1 MSPQL
6 RVRFWTEAAL
16 AALSG
21 VLFVVTIFW
30 KDWIE
35 AVFGVGPDR
44 HSGSLEWAI
53 VAVLLVVTLLFGLL
67 ARAEWRRLAPTAEGA
82 GG

>member
-1 MSPQL
+1 MSLQL

-21 VLFVVTIFW
+21 VLFVMTIFW

-35 AVFGVGPDR
+35 AVFGVDPDR

-67 ARAEWRRLAPTAEGA
+67 ARAEWRGAAPRAEGA

>member
-30 KDWIE
+30 KEWIE
-35 AVFGVGPDR
+35 AIFGVDPDR
-44 HSGSLEWAI
+44 HSGSLEWA
-53 VAVLLVVTLLFGLL
+53 VVTVLLVVTLLFGAL
-67 ARAEWRRLAPTAEGA
+67 ARAEWRRPASA
-82 GG
+82 GGSAGG